1 MSQETKIALVHDWLT
16 GMRGGEK
23 CLESFCELFPEA
35 DVYTLL
41 YFPERVSKT
50 IRSRAVFPS
59 WLNRVYGVEKHY
71 RYFLPLFPTLVEGF
85 DIQGYDV
92 ILSSSHCVA
101 KGINPRGTLHIAY
114 IHSPMRYVWDM
125 HELYFGPGS
134 PWLARMG
141 MALCRKYLQQWDIRS
156 SRQVHYFLANSRNVA
171 AKIQKIYNREAAVIY
186 PPVDVEA
193 FELRDGPG
201 AYYLIVSALV
211 PYKKIDVAID
221 AFNRL
226 RLPLKIAGD
235 GPLRKR
241 LQEKAGPTVEFLGW
255 VDQRDLLNLYGDC
268 KALVFPGEEDLG
280 LSPLEAQACGRAVI
294 AYGKGG
300 ATETINPANALGGL
314 TVHEDEPTGV
324 FFYEPT
330 PTSLI
335 GAVELFEQQRR
346 SFEPKAIRRQARR
359 FSKSRFKEEISRY
372 VDVRLREWRR

>member
-1 MSQETKIALVHDWLT
+1 MSQKIALVHDWLT

-23 CLESFCELFPEA
+23 CLESFCELFPQA
-35 DVYTLL
+35 DLYTLL
-41 YFPERVSKT
+41 YFPDRVSET
-50 IRSRAVFPS
+50 IRSRSVHPS
-59 WLNRVYGVEKHY
+59 WLNRVYAIEKHY
-71 RYFLPLFPTLVEGF
+71 RYFLPLLPRIIEGF
-85 DIQGYDV
+85 DLRGYDV

-125 HELYFGPGS
+125 HDLYFGPGS
-134 PWLARMG
+134 PWLPRMG

-156 SRQVHYFLANSRNVA
+156 SRQVDYFLANSRNVA

-193 FELRDGPG
+193 FDLRDGPG

-211 PYKKIDVAID
+211 PYKKIEVAID

-241 LQEKAGPTVEFLGW
+241 LEGKAGPTVEFLGW

-268 KALVFPGEEDLG
+268 RALVFPGEEDLG
-280 LSPLEAQACGRAVI
+280 LAPLEAQACGRAVI

-300 ATETINPANALGGL
+300 ATETIHPANGL
-314 TVHEDEPTGV
+314 DGVTVHQDAPTGV

-335 GAVELFEQQRR
+335 GAVELFEQQRH
-346 SFEPKAIRRQARR
+346 SFEPEAIRRQARR